1 MAIATGVGK
10 TLAFKR
16 QTTFGTPAGT
26 GSAQYLRRVTSTL
39 NLVKNTYESQEI
51 RNDYQV
57 ADMRHGTRRVEGS
70 ISGEVSGG
78 TYQEFFEALARRDAT
93 AVTDITGLTLTV
105 AASGANFTITRSTGD
120 YIADGVRVGMMIRA
134 TAGLNAASLNKNL
147 LVTALSATVAT
158 VYSFGVTLTTE
169 AAVPSCTI
177 NVPGMRTYVP
187 ETGHTDPSFTVEEW
201 HADLGNL
208 SRRFDD
214 CKVSTAALRMPATGM
229 ATVEWGFMGRDQ
241 TIDTAQYFVT
251 PAAATT
257 SGVMA
262 AVNGAVLVGG
272 VAIAIVTGIDLNV
285 NGGMTMGE
293 VIGSNISPD
302 IFEGRVRGTGQMTV
316 YLQDSTFADYFLD
329 ETEVEVAVAM
339 TATSAGNSDFV
350 LLHMPRIK
358 LSSATVDDG
367 EKGLIQTC
375 GFTALKKATATGYD
389 ATTFAVQD
397 SLFA

>member
-16 QTTFGTPAGT
+16 QSVFGTPAGDT
-26 GSAQYLRRVTSTL
+26 GAQYLRRVTSTL
-39 NLVKNTYESQEI
+39 NLAKNTYESQEI

-78 TYQEFFEALARRDAT
+78 TYQEFFEGLARRDAT
-93 AVTDITGLTLTV
+93 SVTDITAATLTV
-105 AASGANFTITRSTGD
+105 AASGSNFTITRSAGD
-120 YIADGVRVGMMIRA
+120 YISDGLRVGMIIRA

-147 LVTALSATVAT
+147 LITALTATVAT
-158 VYSFGVTLTTE
+158 VYSFGVALTVEATVAGCTLT
-169 AAVPSCTI
+169 
-177 NVPGMRTYVP
+177 VPGQRTFVP
-187 ETGHTDPSFTVEEW
+187 ETGHTDPSFTIEEW

-214 CKVSTAALRMPATGM
+214 CKISTAALRMPSTGM

-241 TIDTAQYFVT
+241 EIATSQYFTT
-251 PAAATT
+251 PTAATT

-262 AVNGAVLVGG
+262 AVNGAVLVAG
-272 VAIAIVTGIDLNV
+272 VAVAIVTGIDLTV

-302 IFEGRVRGTGQMTV
+302 IFEGRVRGSGQMTV
-316 YLQDSTFADYFLD
+316 YLQDSTFADYFLE
-329 ETEVEVAVAM
+329 ETEVEVVVVM